1 MKVSTASIMFSL
13 IILASV
19 TMIVNAGLGEIAGDL
34 NFNVSFGSTQSQS
47 LTVFNTGSSPIAY
60 EATLATISNVPNE
73 PTPII
78 TINPSNGILQAHQ
91 QQVINVTAYFPP
103 HQRVDPG
110 LNWTGLIEVNE
121 ISNTS
126 SQSGGV
132 LRVGVAKVIS
142 VTSASQEIRVII
154 SSSPP
159 TQQQNPF
166 KIIYESVGAIVIIIV
181 LIAIYYVY
189 MRERENRRGH

>member
-47 LTVFNTGSSPIAY
+47 LTVFNTGSLPIAY
-60 EATLATISNVPNE
+60 EAILATISNVPNE

-78 TINPSNGILQAHQ
+78 TINPANGTLQAHQ

-103 HQRVDPG
+103 NQRVDPG

-154 SSSPP
+154 SSSQP
-159 TQQQNPF
+159 TQQQSPF
-166 KIIYESVGAIVIIIV
+166 KIIYESIGAIVIIIV
-181 LIAIYYVY
+181 LIAVYYIY
-189 MRERENRRGH
+189 MHKRENREKH

>member
-1 MKVSTASIMFSL
+1 MRASVASILFSL
-13 IILASV
+13 LLFASA
-19 TMIVNAGLGEIAGDL
+19 TMVVNADLGEIAGAL
-34 NFNVSFGSTQSQS
+34 NFNVSIGSTQSQS

-60 EATLATISNVPNE
+60 EAILATMSSVPNE
-73 PTPII
+73 ASPVII
-78 TINPSNGILQAHQ
+78 INPANGILQAHQ

-103 HQRVDPG
+103 YQKVDPG

-121 ISNTS
+121 VSNTS

-142 VTSASQEIRVII
+142 VTSSNQEIRVII

-166 KIIYESVGAIVIIIV
+166 KIIYESVGAVVIIIV
-181 LIAIYYVY
+181 LIAVYYVY
-189 MRERENRRGH
+189 MHKKESKKR